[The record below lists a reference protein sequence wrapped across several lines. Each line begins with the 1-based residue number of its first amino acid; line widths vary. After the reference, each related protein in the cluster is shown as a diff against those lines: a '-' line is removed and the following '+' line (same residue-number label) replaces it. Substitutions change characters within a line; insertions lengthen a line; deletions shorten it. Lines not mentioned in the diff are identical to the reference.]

1 MTIRSASRK
10 AGLWLEE
17 RLGISAVVDFL
28 RHKAIPMNRHTPLLY
43 TGSVILLF
51 LGIQVL
57 TGILLAFY
65 YRPTLEAANKSVG
78 EIMTKVPLG
87 WIIRSVHS
95 WSATF
100 MIAAVLVHLFGS
112 WLIKSY
118 RRPRELTWMS
128 GAVLLFFALASG
140 FTGYLLPW
148 DDLSLAATKVGTDI
162 PSAIPVVGAWAT
174 KFLRGGDDV
183 SGDTLS
189 RFHTLHVCVLPLLLL
204 AFIGFHLYLV
214 QKLGMSL
221 PVGADDRA
229 EAKRAIP
236 FWPNFVYREAI
247 VWAVLVGLLVTVA
260 VFLPPSLGRA
270 ADLMA
275 AAPEGIT
282 PEWYFL
288 FLFQTLKLFPANVL
302 FVTGET
308 VAVLLILL
316 GAALLFF
323 LPFVDNRPGERKGR
337 LITWAA
343 PALIVYAVVMSL
355 WSLAGAR
362 PQPESVVPGPGNIQE
377 STGIY
382 VFIGWLWL
390 SLGVLVYLLRLKIR
404 EADRLRDSRYFDP
417 EKS

>member
-1 MTIRSASRK
+1 MNFPK
-10 AGLWLEE
+10 AGQKMRSWLEE
-17 RLGISAVVDFL
+17 RLGMSAVLDFL
-28 RHKAIPMNRHTPLLY
+28 RHKQIPQNRHTAWMY

-51 LGIQVL
+51 LGIQVV

-100 MIAAVLVHLFGS
+100 MIAAVFVHMLS
-112 WLIKSY
+112 LWMVKSY
-118 RRPRELTWMS
+118 RPPRELTWMS
-128 GAVLLFFALASG
+128 GAVLLVFTLAFG

-148 DDLSLAATKVGTDI
+148 DDLSLAAIKVGTDI

-189 RFHTLHVCVLPLLLL
+189 RFHTFHVCVLPLLLL
-204 AFIGFHLYLV
+204 AFIGFHLYLI

-221 PVGADDRA
+221 PLGADEKKEAERA
-229 EAKRAIP
+229 LP

-247 VWAVLVGLLVTVA
+247 VWSGLIGLLVTVA
-260 VFLPPSLGRA
+260 VFLPPSLGKS

-275 AAPEGIT
+275 PAPEGIT

-288 FLFQTLKLFPANVL
+288 FLFQTLKIFPANMI
-302 FVTGET
+302 FVTGEA
-308 VAVLLILL
+308 VAVLLIMV
-316 GAALLFF
+316 GAALVFF
-323 LPFVDNRPGERKGR
+323 LPVIDTRPGEKKGR
-337 LITWAA
+337 IITWAA
-343 PALIVYAVVMSL
+343 PALLAYAVAMSI
-355 WSLAGAR
+355 WSLTGAKAQPVSVTAA
-362 PQPESVVPGPGNIQE
+362 PQNIRE
-377 STGIY
+377 STAIY
-382 VFIGWLWL
+382 VFIGWTWL
-390 SLGVLVYLLRLKIR
+390 SIGVLFYLLRLKIK
-404 EADRLRDSRYFDP
+404 ETDRLHLSKYFNPD
-417 EKS
+417 KK

>member
-1 MTIRSASRK
+1 M
-10 AGLWLEE
+10 
-17 RLGISAVVDFL
+17 SAVVGFL
-28 RHKAIPMNRHTPLLY
+28 RHKQIPRNRHTAWMY

-51 LGIQVL
+51 LGVQIV

-65 YRPTLEAANKSVG
+65 YRPTLDAANKSVG

-100 MIAAVLVHLFGS
+100 MIAAVFIHMLSLWLV
-112 WLIKSY
+112 KSY

-128 GAVLLFFALASG
+128 GVALLVITLAFG

-162 PSAIPVVGAWAT
+162 PGTIPIVGAWIT
-174 KFLRGGDDV
+174 KFLRGGDDI

-189 RFHTLHVCVLPLLLL
+189 RFFSIHVSVLPLLVL
-204 AFIGFHLYLV
+204 ALIGLHVYLI

-221 PVGADDRA
+221 PLGADEKEEAERA
-229 EAKRAIP
+229 LP

-247 VWAVLVGLLVTVA
+247 VWSGLIGVLVTLA
-260 VFLPPSLGRA
+260 VFLPPSLGQA

-275 AAPEGIT
+275 PAPEGIT

-288 FLFQTLKLFPANVL
+288 FLFQTLKIFPANML
-302 FVTGET
+302 FVTGEA
-308 VAVLLILL
+308 VAVMLIFI

-323 LPFVDNRPGERKGR
+323 LPLIDNRPAERKGR
-337 LITWAA
+337 IITWAA
-343 PALIVYAVVMSL
+343 PAFIAYAVAMSI
-355 WSLAGAR
+355 WSLTGAKA
-362 PQPESVVPGPGNIQE
+362 QPKSIVPAPANIRE
-377 STGIY
+377 STAIF
-382 VFIGWLWL
+382 VFIGWMWL
-390 SLGVLVYLLRLKIR
+390 SIGVLFYLLRLKIK
-404 EADRLRDSRYFDP
+404 EADRLHDSRYYSPD
-417 EKS
+417 KK

>member
-1 MTIRSASRK
+1 MSLRSAGRK
-10 AGLWLEE
+10 SWAWLEE
-17 RLGISAVVDFL
+17 RLGMSVVMEFL
-28 RHKAIPMNRHTPLLY
+28 RHKQIPRNRHTAWMY
-43 TGSVILLF
+43 TGSVMLLF
-51 LGIQVL
+51 FGLQVI

-65 YRPTLEAANKSVG
+65 YKPTLEAANKSVG

-100 MIAAVLVHLFGS
+100 MIAAVFVHMLS
-112 WLIKSY
+112 LWMIKSY
-118 RRPRELTWMS
+118 RPPRELTWMS
-128 GAVLLFFALASG
+128 GAVLLVFTLAFG

-148 DDLSLAATKVGTDI
+148 DGLSLAATKVGTDI

-189 RFHTLHVCVLPLLLL
+189 RFFTFHVCVLPLLAL
-204 AFIGFHLYLV
+204 AFIGVHLYLI

-221 PVGADDRA
+221 PVGADEKEEAERA
-229 EAKRAIP
+229 LP

-247 VWAVLVGLLVTVA
+247 VWSGLVGVLVTLA
-260 VFLPPSLGRA
+260 VFLPPSLGQA

-288 FLFQTLKLFPANVL
+288 FLFQTLKIFPANMI
-302 FVTGET
+302 FVTGEL
-308 VAVLLILL
+308 VAVLLIII

-323 LPFVDNRPGERKGR
+323 LPLIDTRPAEKKGKI
-337 LITWAA
+337 ITWAA
-343 PALIVYAVVMSL
+343 PALVVYAVAMSV
-355 WSLAGAR
+355 WSLTGAKA
-362 PQPESVVPGPGNIQE
+362 QPESVVPAAANIKE
-377 STGIY
+377 STAIY
-382 VFIGWLWL
+382 VFIGWMWL
-390 SLGVLVYLLRLKIR
+390 AIGVLFYLLRLKIK
-404 EADRLRDSRYFDP
+404 ETDRLHDSRYFNPD
-417 EKS
+417 KK